1 MFIKLRKF
9 FTHCLLIAELIK
21 LRKFFTH
28 CQLKEE
34 FIKLKQVSQIKR
46 ELKEICPQAD
56 GGIAIAVQTGKE
68 EVEYVEYHGRKAVRE
83 YRIPFEISGD
93 VPNAETVEAIQ
104 EVKRM
109 KADPSLGKTYS
120 NVDQMMEEL
129 LADV

>member
-1 MFIKLRKF
+1 MANTSINIRMD
-9 FTHCLLIAELIK
+9 AD
-21 LRKFFTH
+21 
-28 CQLKEE
+28 LKRQFEA
-34 FIKLKQVSQIKR
+34 F
-46 ELKEICPQAD
+46 CAD
-56 GGIAIAVQTGKE
+56 MGMTMTTAFNVFA
-68 EVEYVEYHGRKAVRE
+68 RKAVRE

-109 KADPSLGKTYS
+109 KANPGLGKTYS